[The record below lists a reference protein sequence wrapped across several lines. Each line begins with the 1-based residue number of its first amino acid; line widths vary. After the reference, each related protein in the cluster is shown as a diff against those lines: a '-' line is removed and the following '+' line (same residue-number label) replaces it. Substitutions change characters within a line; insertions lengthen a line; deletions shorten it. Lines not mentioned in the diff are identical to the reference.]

1 MRSGYGMSFMPSGWP
16 KRGAP
21 SSGFATIAPVDIR
34 GTQRLEAFSDG
45 VFAIAA
51 TLLVLAFT
59 ATTGRHLDHRLLHLW
74 PAYLAYATSLLTIGI
89 IWMNHHFCVETMARA
104 DRTLMFLNLLLLMTV
119 GFLPFPTRL
128 VAESIHTG
136 QGERPAVLAYAATF
150 VLMAVVYNVWWR
162 YASRRRRLIRKD
174 VPDSAVRA
182 ITRAFDPGVPM
193 YAATFAVAFWSPLA
207 SVALTFAIAAFYL
220 PSAALFDRVIG

>member
-1 MRSGYGMSFMPSGWP
+1 M
-16 KRGAP
+16 
-21 SSGFATIAPVDIR
+21 TLVEIR

-51 TLLVLAFT
+51 TLLVLEFSVT
-59 ATTGRHLDHRLLHLW
+59 SYSDLGSELTHLW
-74 PAYLAYATSLLTIGI
+74 PSYLAYATSFLTIGI

-119 GFLPFPTRL
+119 SFLPFPTRL
-128 VAESIHTG
+128 VAESFKEHAG
-136 QGERPAVLAYAATF
+136 KQSAVLAYAATF

-162 YASRRRRLIRKD
+162 YASRGRRLIAEG
-174 VPDSAVRA
+174 VPDSAIRA
-182 ITRAFDPGVPM
+182 ISRAFDPGVPL
-193 YAATFAVAFWSPLA
+193 YGITFALAFWSPVA

-220 PSAALFDRVIG
+220 PSAALFDRVTD